1 MPIDV
6 VCTECGH
13 ELAVS
18 DEMEGRMGRCPECDA
33 VISIP
38 AESSKPP
45 RGGAFTPVPRN
56 RPPAPSGGMIA
67 MANFLSF
74 LAVAALLCFA
84 YIGVY
89 TGVTAFKGPE
99 SFGGPFGL
107 FQPSPSE
114 VGLSSDSPSLVESSP
129 AIVGAAF
136 CIGGLLVG
144 FLSFFILLATSQAVK
159 MFVSLEHSLRE
170 IAAQLG
176 EGD

>member
-18 DEMEGRMGRCPECDA
+18 DEMEGRKGRCPECDA

-38 AESSKPP
+38 AVSEKPT
-45 RGGAFTPVPRN
+45 RSGAFTEVPRS
-56 RPPAPSGGMIA
+56 RVPAPSGGLIA
-67 MANFLSF
+67 MANILSF
-74 LAVAALLCFA
+74 LAVLCLLAFA
-84 YIGVY
+84 YLGVY

-107 FQPSPSE
+107 FADYESA
-114 VGLSSDSPSLVESSP
+114 VEASP
-129 AIVGAAF
+129 AIVGVAF

-144 FLSFFILLATSQAVK
+144 FISFLILLATSQAVK
-159 MFVSLEHSLRE
+159 MFVSLERSLRE
-170 IAAQLG
+170 IAAQLS
-176 EGD
+176 E